1 MRVLAAPVRHL
12 IRGARVYDHDGDVHQ
27 PPVSDMLIGGGI
39 IEQVAPAITAP
50 DGVEVID
57 GRDKLVLPG
66 FVNAHYHSQDSLA
79 KGLFEDM
86 HFDHWSIFA
95 NPNHFGQRSLKEVRL
110 RTLIG
115 AIENLRNGITT
126 VQDMITL
133 VPQEDEYLDCIL
145 SAYEEAGIR
154 AVVSI
159 STRDLAAQD
168 IAPFLPPDM
177 PDAIRQRFL
186 GVDRTAQTEL
196 DFVLRQ
202 IKRRGLH
209 PTPIQSWA
217 LGPAAPQRCSP
228 ELMEGMAALSREFDL
243 PVLTHVYETRTQ
255 ATAWASSDP
264 KTSLL
269 GLLAR
274 CGLMNGRL
282 GIAHGVWLSQFDI
295 DMLAEAGATVIS
307 NPVSNLALKSGVAPL
322 RDLCRAGVNIAIG
335 CDNYS
340 CAQTQNVFV
349 SMRML
354 CLLASVM
361 DVASTPLD
369 AAFALRAATLAGAR
383 VVGLGGKAGAL
394 KPGMAADF
402 SIVDLGEPSFVP
414 FNSAA
419 RQSVFA
425 ECGRAIDTVFVS
437 GRPVVR
443 GGRMTTLD
451 EHAIAMEAA
460 EIAPLIRAEADA
472 IAGRNAEL
480 VKPILRAIQDVWNL
494 KVGFNRH
501 IGHSNDD

>member
-1 MRVLAAPVRHL
+1 
-12 IRGARVYDHDGDVHQ
+12 
-27 PPVSDMLIGGGI
+27 
-39 IEQVAPAITAP
+39 
-50 DGVEVID
+50 
-57 GRDKLVLPG
+57 
-66 FVNAHYHSQDSLA
+66 
-79 KGLFEDM
+79 
-86 HFDHWSIFA
+86 
-95 NPNHFGQRSLKEVRL
+95 VRL

-115 AIENLRNGITT
+115 AMENLRNGITT
-126 VQDMITL
+126 VQDMVTL

-145 SAYEEAGIR
+145 SAYQEAGIR
-154 AVVSI
+154 AVVSV

-168 IAPFLPPDM
+168 IAPFLPPDL
-177 PDAIRQRFL
+177 PDAVRRRFL
-186 GVDRTAQTEL
+186 GVNRTAQTEI
-196 DFVLRQ
+196 DFVLKQ
-202 IKRRGLH
+202 IKRLGLN

-228 ELMEGMAALSREFDL
+228 ELLEGMAALSREFDL

-255 ATAWASSDP
+255 AAAWPSSDS
-264 KTSLL
+264 KASLL

-274 CGLMNGRL
+274 CGLMNGKL
-282 GIAHGVWLSQFDI
+282 GIAHGVWLSQSDI

-307 NPVSNLALKSGVAPL
+307 NPVSNLTLKSGIAPL

-361 DVASTPLD
+361 DVASTPLN
-369 AAFALRAATLAGAR
+369 AAYALRAATLSGAQA
-383 VVGLGGKAGAL
+383 VGLGGKVGAL

-402 SIVDLGEPSFVP
+402 SIVDLSEPSFVP

-425 ECGRAIDTVFVS
+425 ECGRAIDMVFVA

-443 GGRMTTLD
+443 NGRMTTLD

-460 EIAPLIRAEADA
+460 EIAPRIRAEVDA
-472 IAGRNAEL
+472 VAGRNAEL
-480 VKPILRAIQDVWNL
+480 VEPIFRAIQDVWNSKL
-494 KVGFNRH
+494 DFNRY
-501 IGHSNDD
+501 IGQPHDDGSN